1 MIWKFKKKKIEHIPE
16 FFILENSKLENTVA
30 QITGELN
37 TVNVTNST
45 LLNSNI
51 VIKGSHNRINLS
63 NVGSFSGITIE
74 IHGDNHQI
82 NLNDTLN
89 FLDTKIFMRG
99 LNHKL
104 VFGKCAMFGGV
115 LWYES
120 DNCTIQVGDW
130 TSIERAGVSVVEP
143 GNKVTIGQDCMISHD
158 LTIRTSDSHPIYDM
172 NTKDRV
178 NNSKDVIINDH
189 VWIGAYSHILKGVT
203 VNENSAIGISSV
215 VTKDVPSN
223 CVVAG
228 NPAKVVKRDVIWT
241 REPITQ

>member
-1 MIWKFKKKKIEHIPE
+1 MKKREKERISE
-16 FFILENSKLENTVA
+16 FIILENSKLENTVA

-37 TVNVTNST
+37 TVKVTNST

-51 VIKGSHNRINLS
+51 VIMGSHNQINIS
-63 NVGSFSGITIE
+63 NVGRFSGITIE
-74 IHGDNHQI
+74 IHGDNHLI
-82 NLNDTLN
+82 ELNDTLN

-99 LNHKL
+99 VNHKL
-104 VFGKCAMFGGV
+104 VLGKCAMFGGV

-120 DNCTIQVGDW
+120 DNCVIQIGDW
-130 TSIERAGVSVVEP
+130 TSIERAGISVVES
-143 GNKVTIGQDCMISHD
+143 GNKVSIGQDCMISHD

-172 NTKDRV
+172 NTKNRV
-178 NNSKDVIINDH
+178 NSSKSVVINDH
-189 VWIGAYSHILKGVT
+189 VWVGAYSHILKGVT

-228 NPAKVVKRDVIWT
+228 NPAKVVKRDIFWA